1 MLYYSQQKKSSIT
14 GKETTMN
21 NKKAWYVIRPTYAG
35 GFLERPATWRIEEV
49 EEGTARDRMLASGR
63 TENSAGELV
72 ELPWQAIRF
81 EDQASAEAWMTEEAE
96 RWERWYAFWNS

>member
-1 MLYYSQQKKSSIT
+1 
-14 GKETTMN
+14 MN

-35 GFLERPATWRIEEV
+35 GVLERPATWRIEEV

-72 ELPWQAIRF
+72 ELPWQAWRF
-81 EDQASAEAWMTEEAE
+81 TSRTEAEAWLEAEAE
-96 RWERWYAFWNS
+96 RWYRWNSWWNS